1 MAYIHLY
8 SCSKV
13 VYHVYLT
20 DVHIYLLLS
29 SSRSAYSSHD
39 GAHGA
44 QNTCTWNSSGTV
56 ILGLMYQAKSNLSFP
71 SMAVSSCEM
80 SLEICRWR
88 GEGEGGMRV
97 KRELD

>member
-1 MAYIHLY
+1 MCILQMYIFN
-8 SCSKV
+8 
-13 VYHVYLT
+13 
-20 DVHIYLLLS
+20 LLLPS
-29 SSRSAYSSHD
+29 SLSAYSSH
-39 GAHGA
+39 ASHGA

-80 SLEICRWR
+80 SLEICRW
-88 GEGEGGMRV
+88 GGEGGMRV